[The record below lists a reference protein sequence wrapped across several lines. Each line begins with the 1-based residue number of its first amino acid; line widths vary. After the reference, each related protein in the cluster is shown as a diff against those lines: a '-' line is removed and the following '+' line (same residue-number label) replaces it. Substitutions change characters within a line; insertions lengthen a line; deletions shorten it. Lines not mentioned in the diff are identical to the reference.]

1 MDTEVIDR
9 WGEKG
14 EVRLAEGV
22 GRGSGGSGVGAAV
35 VGAVVVGAG

>member
-1 MDTEVIDR
+1 MSVDTEVIDR
-9 WGEKG
+9 WGGEKG

-35 VGAVVVGAG
+35 VGAG